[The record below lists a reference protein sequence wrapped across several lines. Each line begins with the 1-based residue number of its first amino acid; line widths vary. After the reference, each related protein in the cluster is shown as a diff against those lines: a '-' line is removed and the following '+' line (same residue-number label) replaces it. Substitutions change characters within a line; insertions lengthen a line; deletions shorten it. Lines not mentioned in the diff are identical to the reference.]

1 MPDLSAVAVNTWL
14 NHTDP
19 NPISDLPDA
28 LRRAELEPSVETALV
43 ALGIA
48 LDDAEA
54 RGPRRL
60 SKRLQTDPARST
72 FQSVLAQL
80 GSARLLR
87 LLDWLSEPGKS
98 SRHSLLT
105 ALFTPDAGDP
115 SQAVRSSIQFLARR
129 SLIARMMASERMD
142 TLVTCTSLSRQR
154 KAARKVI

>member
-1 MPDLSAVAVNTWL
+1 
-14 NHTDP
+14 
-19 NPISDLPDA
+19 
-28 LRRAELEPSVETALV
+28 LV

-54 RGPRRL
+54 RCPRHL

-115 SQAVRSSIQFLARR
+115 SQAVQSSIQFLARR

>member
-1 MPDLSAVAVNTWL
+1 MNRRITLSLLLAALVAVAVLVPAPLSAQTANAVKNWL
-14 NHTDP
+14 SQTDP
-19 NPISDLPDA
+19 NPISELPDA

-48 LDDAEA
+48 LDDADA
-54 RGPRRL
+54 GGPRRL
-60 SKRLQTDPARST
+60 SKRLQTDPARSA

-105 ALFTPDAGDP
+105 ALFTPGAD
-115 SQAVRSSIQFLARR
+115 
-129 SLIARMMASERMD
+129 
-142 TLVTCTSLSRQR
+142 R
-154 KAARKVI
+154 KSVV

>member
-1 MPDLSAVAVNTWL
+1 MPDLSAEAVNTWL

-19 NPISDLPDA
+19 NPISELPDA

-54 RGPRRL
+54 RGPRHL
-60 SKRLQTDPARST
+60 SKRLQTDPARTT

-98 SRHSLLT
+98 ARHSLLT
-105 ALFTPDAGDP
+105 ALFTPDASDA
-115 SQAVRSSIQFLARR
+115 SQAVQSSIQFLNRR
-129 SLIARMMASERMD
+129 SLIDRMTGSERMD

>member
-1 MPDLSAVAVNTWL
+1 MPDLSAEAVNTWL

-54 RGPRRL
+54 RSPRHL
-60 SKRLQTDPARST
+60 SKRLQTDPARTT

-98 SRHSLLT
+98 ARHSLLT
-105 ALFTPDAGDP
+105 VLFTPDASDA
-115 SQAVRSSIQFLARR
+115 SQAVQSSIQFLARR
-129 SLIARMMASERMD
+129 SLIARMMASERME
-142 TLVTCTSLSRQR
+142 TLVTCTSMSRQR

>member
-1 MPDLSAVAVNTWL
+1 MPDLSAEAVNTWL

-19 NPISDLPDA
+19 NPISELPYA

-48 LDDAEA
+48 LDDTEA

-72 FQSVLAQL
+72 FQTVLAQL

-105 ALFTPDAGDP
+105 ALSRLAQATPHRP
-115 SQAVRSSIQFLARR
+115 SSLPSNFSTGALLSIA
-129 SLIARMMASERMD
+129 
-142 TLVTCTSLSRQR
+142 
-154 KAARKVI
+154 

>member
-1 MPDLSAVAVNTWL
+1 MPDLSANAVKNWL
-14 NHTDP
+14 SQTDP
-19 NPISDLPDA
+19 NGLSELPDA

-48 LDDAEA
+48 LDDADA
-54 RGPRRL
+54 GDPRRL
-60 SKRLQTDPARST
+60 SKRLQTDPARSA

-105 ALFTPDAGDP
+105 ALFTPGAGDA
-115 SQAVRSSIQFLARR
+115 SQAVQSSIQFLTRR
-129 SLIARMMASERMD
+129 SLIDRMTASERMD